1 MADPVTLTVASMAMT
16 AAAGGVAAYGAEQA
30 GKSKKAMYDYQSAIA
45 VRNADIAKQNADY
58 AVRVGETQAQ
68 AQGMKTRFQ
77 VGSTIANRGASGLDV
92 NKGSNARV
100 VESVQE
106 IGEHDASV
114 IRSDAAKRAY
124 GYEVEAANATAQG
137 QVYTMAGEDAKRA
150 GDISAISTILG
161 TAGSVAGKWSDASTR
176 GIFS

>member
-1 MADPVTLTVASMAMT
+1 MSYVMFGVSIAATVA
-16 AAAGGVAAYGAEQA
+16 GGAVSAYGQQQA
-30 GKSKKAMYDYQSAIA
+30 GKSKQAMYNYQSAIA
-45 VRNADIAKQNADY
+45 TRNAEIAKQNADY

-68 AQGMKTRFQ
+68 AQGMKTRFA
-77 VGSTIANRGASGLDV
+77 VGSTIASRGASGLDV
-92 NKGSNARV
+92 NRGSNARV

-137 QVYTMAGEDAKRA
+137 EVYTMAGEDAKRA
-150 GDISAISTILG
+150 GDIGAVSTIIG
-161 TAGSVAGKWSDASTR
+161 TAGSVADKWTGAKTR
-176 GIFS
+176 GIVS